1 MAYNSYVI
9 LDEKIAVMDT
19 VDQHFGEEWLANLAA
34 VLGDRKPDYLI
45 VQHMEPDHSA
55 NITSFLGAYPDAVVI
70 GNAKTF
76 TFMEQFYGKNPS
88 MKKQIVKNGEEL
100 CLGKHV
106 LKFVFAPMVHWPEVM
121 VTYDCTDKVLFSADG
136 FGKFGAND
144 VEDPEGWACEARRY
158 YFGIV
163 GKYGLQTQKLLKA
176 AAGLDIQVICPLHGP
191 VLSEDLGYYLGMY
204 DKWSSYTP
212 EEPGV
217 CIAYT
222 SVYGHTRIAAEKLA
236 ELLRAKGVKVAISD
250 LARDDMPEA
259 VEDAFRYDRLVL
271 ATTTYNN
278 GIFPFMHTFIEHLT
292 EREYQNRT
300 IAIIENGTWAPVAGK
315 LMKAMFEKS
324 KNITFTETT
333 VTIKSALN
341 AESEAALEKLAEN
354 NLVVLWPPHRLVRRF
369 FFRSFVVFCGIF
381 VGFCWLLAGFLL
393 AFVGF
398 LLTFSWFLLVS
409 E

>member
-1 MAYNSYVI
+1 MRVTDDIKYVGVNDHQVDLFEGQYVVPRGMAYNSYVI

-250 LARDDMPEA
+250 LARDDMPEV

-278 GIFPFMHTFIEHLT
+278 GIFPFMHTFIEHLK

-341 AESEAALEKLAEN
+341 AESEAALEKLAEE
-354 NLVVLWPPHRLVRRF
+354 
-369 FFRSFVVFCGIF
+369 
-381 VGFCWLLAGFLL
+381 LAG
-393 AFVGF
+393 
-398 LLTFSWFLLVS
+398 
-409 E
+409 

>member
-250 LARDDMPEA
+250 LARDDMPEV

-341 AESEAALEKLAEN
+341 AESEAALEKLAEE
-354 NLVVLWPPHRLVRRF
+354 
-369 FFRSFVVFCGIF
+369 
-381 VGFCWLLAGFLL
+381 LAG
-393 AFVGF
+393 
-398 LLTFSWFLLVS
+398 
-409 E
+409 